1 MSTSHLIADRTKQI
15 EVSGIRKVFELGRSL
30 KDPINL
36 SIGQPHF
43 PVPDAIKNAAKD
55 AIDRNLNGYTV
66 TQGVAELRER
76 ILADLKLR
84 YGHADRDVIITSG
97 TSGGLLLAMMAVV
110 NPGDEVI
117 IPDPYFVSYPHLV
130 TLVGGKS
137 VYVDTYPDFRID
149 PDKIEAAITAK
160 TKVILL
166 CSPSNPT
173 GATVSPDVQKALA
186 AIADKHGV
194 LLLSDEIYRA
204 FHYDET
210 PQSPAS
216 HSENVLVIEGYG
228 KTYGMTGWRL
238 GYAHGP
244 KAIVDEMMKLQ
255 QFTFV
260 CAPSIV
266 QYAGIAAMDFDV
278 TGSRPSL
285 SAQSTENAETPAM
298 HLDDLVFDVTA
309 SHKPI
314 PEVAKKTA
322 DKAEPADADQGLAFM
337 LDFPGADK
345 FESAPEQ
352 AVAKPSMDI
361 GLAGI
366 SLNLNEP
373 VAPAPAPAAG
383 GEDEHWHDVATKLDL
398 ANAYKEMGDAAGAC
412 DILEEVVRDGDGQ
425 QRAAAEA
432 LLRQLR

>member
-278 TGSRPSL
+278 TGIVADYKQKRDRICAGLRDRFEFNAPGGAFYLFPKAPWGTGTEFVSEAVKNSL
-285 SAQSTENAETPAM
+285 LIIPGGVFSKRDSHFRISYAAKDETLDRGIEVLNRLAE
-298 HLDDLVFDVTA
+298 
-309 SHKPI
+309 
-314 PEVAKKTA
+314 
-322 DKAEPADADQGLAFM
+322 G
-337 LDFPGADK
+337 
-345 FESAPEQ
+345 EQ
-352 AVAKPSMDI
+352 K
-361 GLAGI
+361 
-366 SLNLNEP
+366 
-373 VAPAPAPAAG
+373 
-383 GEDEHWHDVATKLDL
+383 
-398 ANAYKEMGDAAGAC
+398 
-412 DILEEVVRDGDGQ
+412 
-425 QRAAAEA
+425 
-432 LLRQLR
+432 